1 MHYFCRPLGQ
11 LIGIL
16 PDVTIMIEFKGLFLT
31 AVILLFCA
39 AAFAQDESR
48 ATATWQVQ
56 KYDINATLPQS
67 EADRNLTVKAAL
79 TLKNVSGSAASTL
92 TLRLSPDA
100 EISAVTVN
108 NATADF
114 SKREEKINAAASLQR
129 IVIRI
134 PAAQPNGTVTASV
147 DYKLN
152 VKENSGLSALSQIGS
167 QFLPLSYW
175 YPTPNSW
182 YFARGADYAPFTIA
196 VSTGILNQ
204 TFISSGTEFVVDGGS
219 EVANPRFQQKLNG
232 QPFFVAGTW
241 DTVRAGG
248 VIVMVPKGSGA
259 EEQKRAGELA
269 ALASEAKTFAANLLG
284 PLPDAPLRIVSVKRG
299 AGFSGG
305 GTIFVD
311 DSVFRRSKID
321 SQTAMSIAEGI
332 VKIWL
337 GNSVAVNGDGHGA
350 IREGLSRYI
359 ATQFIEGKYGKD
371 VADVERL
378 RQRTAYAAVARRDAP
393 LNIVSPL
400 DDYYYPEVANKG
412 AMIWRLVARKVGD
425 GPFFETVRANMKDGS
440 LDLVELRAAFSEQKD
455 FLDHMFD
462 QVTDTNLLVGLP
474 QIVGGETK
482 VALRNTG
489 SVDATVNVVATAA
502 GGEKINAQS
511 TIRAKSFGEVNF
523 KTAAKIAR
531 VEVDTEKL
539 YPQTEYADDIAPKEL
554 SDSDMLLAVKRF
566 FDKQDFANAE
576 KTARIVLRDVPRF
589 DDVRVLL
596 ARSLLALG
604 RNADAEKEF
613 RAVLDEKLPTSRS
626 LAWAN
631 VGLGEI
637 AAKAGQ
643 SGPAA
648 KFAEEAI
655 LADAEYGASLAAR
668 ALRTRLNTAAT
679 NDESVK
685 AFFAQFD
692 KVAVSNRKADM
703 DAIVVPGE
711 VSKFASG
718 ISGSTEQWQTQVR
731 QVDKIDASTVL
742 VETALTIKLLNKE
755 VETGTAVYR
764 LSKIG
769 NGWKLSGVDIFEV
782 R

>member
-1 MHYFCRPLGQ
+1 MKKFYSTV
-11 LIGIL
+11 LIIL
-16 PDVTIMIEFKGLFLT
+16 ISFF
-31 AVILLFCA
+31 AVFT
-39 AAFAQDESR
+39 QDESR

-56 KYDINATLPQS
+56 KYDITATLPQN
-67 EADRNLTVKAAL
+67 ETDRNLTVKAAL
-79 TLKNVSGSAASTL
+79 TVKNVSGSPASTL
-92 TLRLSPDA
+92 TLRLSSGA
-100 EISAVTVN
+100 EVSSITVN
-108 NATADF
+108 GATADF
-114 SKREEKINAAASLQR
+114 SKREEKINAATSLQR

-134 PAAQPNGTVTASV
+134 PAAKPNGNVIASV
-147 DYKLN
+147 DYKLS
-152 VKENSGLSALSQIGS
+152 VKDNSGLNALSPIS
-167 QFLPLSYW
+167 SHFLPLSFW

-182 YFARGADYAPFTIA
+182 YFARGADFAPFRLQ
-196 VSTGILNQ
+196 VNSTGGM
-204 TFISSGTEFVVDGGS
+204 TVISSGAEAGG
-219 EVANPRFQQKLNG
+219 VFDQKLQG
-232 QPFFVAGTW
+232 QPFFAAGSWDTINASSVSMYLPKGAGT
-241 DTVRAGG
+241 
-248 VIVMVPKGSGA
+248 
-259 EEQKRAGELA
+259 EEQKRANELA
-269 ALASEAKTFAANLLG
+269 ALASEAKTFTANLLSAA
-284 PLPDAPLRIVSVKRG
+284 PDVPLRIVSVKRG
-299 AGFSGG
+299 SGFSGG

-311 DSVFRRSKID
+311 DSVFRRQKID
-321 SQTAMSIAEGI
+321 TQTAMSIAEGI

-337 GNSVAVNGDGHGA
+337 GNAVVVNGDGHGA

-359 ATQFIEGKYGKD
+359 ATQFIESKCGKD

-378 RQRTAYAAVARRDAP
+378 RQRTAYAAVARRDSP

-412 AMIWRLVARKVGD
+412 AMIWRLLARKTGD
-425 GPFFETVRANMKDGS
+425 GPFFEAVRAGMKDGF
-440 LDLVELRAAFSEQKD
+440 LNLAELRTAFSEQKE
-455 FLDHMFD
+455 FLDYMFD
-462 QVTDTNLLVGLP
+462 QVTDMNLLVGLP
-474 QIVGGETK
+474 QVIGGETK

-489 SVDATVNVVATAA
+489 SIDATVNIVATAA
-502 GGEKINAQS
+502 NGEKLNAQS

-523 KTAAKIAR
+523 KTTNKITR

-539 YPQTEYADDIAPKEL
+539 YPQIEYADDIAPKEL

-576 KTARIVLRDVPRF
+576 KTARIVLREVTRF
-589 DDVRVLL
+589 DDVRILL
-596 ARSLLALG
+596 GRSLLALG
-604 RNADAEKEF
+604 RNAEAEKEF
-613 RAVLDEKLPTSRS
+613 RAVLDEKLPASRS

-643 SGPAA
+643 NAAAA

-668 ALRTRLNTAAT
+668 TLRNRLNIAAA

-692 KVAVSNRKADM
+692 RVAISNRKADM
-703 DAIVVPGE
+703 DAMVVPGE

-731 QVDKIDASTVL
+731 QIDKIDASTVL
-742 VETALTIKLLNKE
+742 VETAVTIKLLNKD

-769 NGWKLSGVDIFEV
+769 NGWKLSGVDMFEV